1 MSGSAAAS
9 PRPGAGPLD
18 VATPAGRAEVEQALA
33 TAPAQTAIRTWGP
46 VSREQVLQLSGG
58 GPPVLV
64 LAHPRRGI
72 LTFVDNSPGALRSG
86 NPTAISLGPTAE
98 HGLRYYTVTGVP
110 VADLTV
116 SGDRVT
122 VRAVQPAPGEA
133 APDINFRIWAFCFVE
148 CLGGKKITAECANTC
163 FTCGEALVQRNIPSQ
178 LLTCPQCFVCAG
190 RYALQC
196 AQGCAAEQ
204 S

>member
-122 VRAVQPAPGEA
+122 VSLANANGPDLKEFYSKVLTGPYKWTA
-133 APDINFRIWAFCFVE
+133 AGSCFEKDANKACVDASS
-148 CLGGKKITAECANTC
+148 GTAIITVTAK
-163 FTCGEALVQRNIPSQ
+163 
-178 LLTCPQCFVCAG
+178 
-190 RYALQC
+190 
-196 AQGCAAEQ
+196 
-204 S
+204 